1 MVQTRSGE
9 HIAGSEAH
17 SSHKL
22 HSAKDENTDIPKT
35 TKEVNETPD
44 ASQPTAVPEKR
55 KRDENGGDKH
65 QDSKVKARESI
76 PPPGGDQPPP
86 PKAVKADDET
96 ERAGEKEPAPSSQK
110 EGSGADVT
118 QSAIHKI
125 RKTIEEYGSLPL
137 QDTPAEGP
145 LKPVPETLL
154 AMVLDAMLKSTRI
167 SHDLA
172 QRALIRLIEA
182 GYHDIKTLSA
192 TTWDDRVQ
200 VLSEGGYNRYRERTA
215 THLGELVEL
224 INEKYGTVMSST
236 STGGGGSHLLL
247 MTW

>member
-9 HIAGSEAH
+9 NTAGSESH

-35 TKEVNETPD
+35 TKKVNEKPD
-44 ASQPTAVPEKR
+44 GSQPTAVPEKR
-55 KRDENGGDKH
+55 KRDENGDDKH
-65 QDSKVKARESI
+65 QDSKVKAQESI
-76 PPPGGDQPPP
+76 PPPGGGQPPP
-86 PKAVKADDET
+86 QKAVKADDET
-96 ERAGEKEPAPSSQK
+96 ERAGEVETEEPAPSSKK

-125 RKTIEEYGSLPL
+125 RKTVEEYGSLPL
-137 QDTPAEGP
+137 QDTPAKGA
-145 LKPVPETLL
+145 LKPIPETLL

-236 STGGGGSHLLL
+236 STSHSVL